1 MFKRIVTALETVA
14 GELRTLRQEL
24 QAIRQEQRE
33 FMALSQREAEKG
45 PSRILE
51 MFEQAKTLIGGKTDG
66 R

>member
-1 MFKRIVTALETVA
+1 MFGRIVRALEA
-14 GELRTLRQEL
+14 IASELRELRMEA

-33 FMALSQREAEKG
+33 FMALSQKEAEKG